1 MSIFDKFVR
10 QVVQGATNIVQDAAD
25 QMSDIIQPSQPF
37 QPEQQDVPQELPYY
51 YNNIPAPSSGNNLA
65 PQPNAQTNP
74 VSVVV
79 DESQPS
85 EIDRLIEQQRQDQ
98 INQRSLDGQL
108 APLFQKMTEF
118 AQNYNG
124 SDQQLADS
132 RAALER
138 EQQEQIER
146 GRQTAENQLYSNYA
160 AMGINPYDDPMYQ
173 QNVQAVQDMDEVPW
187 IQRQMDLRF
196 RDADTGNV
204 RNPLDWN
211 FLGFTA
217 QQKTPGYA
225 KDIYDYYFAQEDE
238 ARKNAQPVMNA
249 VDEENTGGNII
260 KRGNVVGMEDV
271 DDGAPEGREALY
283 MTGEQYIKYRDQY
296 GLPGRDVKDINP
308 KELYNKQHEQDEYGF
323 IPYITS
329 DESLDKF
336 HNDASAQFV
345 NDKFNDLANARR
357 YMTDYDINYDGNK
370 YSGKDFMKNLSNWSA
385 RVENQWQDPY
395 RMTRD
400 RSQTNEYSIPYAA
413 QITFSDGST
422 EKVYG
427 EPYGYTDEDGTLVWL
442 MPDGVAYRFADEED
456 FKNSVSYVPAE
467 DTDFV
472 YAWQNIDPLELDDG
486 QRIRADKVNYLMQQ
500 NGETGQKNLEQYTDY
515 GTWGKPYISN
525 PIEEGNW
532 LPWFVDMALGS
543 APLFYGPTGGMQAA
557 GNAMANNTGF
567 DAGYDD
573 YMNRTYSMLSE
584 NPTEEQRN
592 TAVLGSAMLP
602 LTEHIWGNLGNAA
615 FKGPLMKLATKG
627 GKEAGDITPML
638 RWGIDAAQE
647 GLEEVPGNLVE
658 EFQRN
663 GITDFYA
670 DDLLDEYGNPVID
683 AQGRTM
689 KAPTDFVGR
698 AHNFIEDI
706 PLALLG
712 GTTLGGTLGAANIP
726 GYRNEY
732 NTRAAERALYGDNL
746 VKPSFDSS
754 VAVDIPQEE
763 RDRYNYR

>member
-1 MSIFDKFVR
+1 M
-10 QVVQGATNIVQDAAD
+10 GA
-25 QMSDIIQPSQPF
+25 
-37 QPEQQDVPQELPYY
+37 
-51 YNNIPAPSSGNNLA
+51 
-65 PQPNAQTNP
+65 
-74 VSVVV
+74 
-79 DESQPS
+79 
-85 EIDRLIEQQRQDQ
+85 
-98 INQRSLDGQL
+98 
-108 APLFQKMTEF
+108 
-118 AQNYNG
+118 
-124 SDQQLADS
+124 
-132 RAALER
+132 
-138 EQQEQIER
+138 
-146 GRQTAENQLYSNYA
+146 
-160 AMGINPYDDPMYQ
+160 NPYDDSMYQ
-173 QNVQAVQDMDEVPW
+173 QNVQAAQDMDEVPW

-196 RDADTGNV
+196 RDANTGNV

-217 QQKTPGYA
+217 QQKVPESA
-225 KDIYDYYFAQEDE
+225 KNIYDYYFAQEDQALRNDPQAWAE
-238 ARKNAQPVMNA
+238 SARQRRSRI
-249 VDEENTGGNII
+249 ENSGG
-260 KRGNVVGMEDV
+260 VVGLEDI
-271 DDGAPEGREALY
+271 DDGTPEGREALY
-283 MTGEQYIKYRDQY
+283 MTGEQYIKYREQY

-336 HNDASAQFV
+336 HNEASAQFV

-385 RVENQWQDPY
+385 QVENQWQDPN

-400 RSQTNEYSIPYAA
+400 ESQTNEYSIPYAA
-413 QITFSDGST
+413 EITFSDGST

-427 EPYGYTDEDGTLVWL
+427 EPYGYIDEDDTLVWL
-442 MPDGVAYRFADEED
+442 MPDGVEYRFTDEED

-486 QRIRADKVNYLMQQ
+486 QKIRADKVNYLMQQ
-500 NGETGQKNLEQYTDY
+500 NAETGQKNLEQYTDY

-615 FKGPLMKLATKG
+615 FKGPLMKLATKS
-627 GKEAGDITPML
+627 GKEAADIAPML

-647 GLEEVPGNLVE
+647 GLEEVPGNIVE

-670 DDLLDEYGNPVID
+670 DDLLDEYGNPVLD
-683 AQGRTM
+683 TQGRTM
-689 KAPTDFVGR
+689 KAPTSFVGR
-698 AHNFIEDI
+698 AHNFVEDI

-712 GTTLGGTLGAANIP
+712 GTTLGGTLGLANIP

>member
-10 QVVQGATNIVQDAAD
+10 QIVQGATNMAQNAVD
-25 QMSDIIQPSQPF
+25 QVSDIVQPSQPS
-37 QPEQQDVPQELPYY
+37 QQETPQEELPYY
-51 YNNIPAPSSGNNLA
+51 YNNIPAPSSGSNLA
-65 PQPNAQTNP
+65 SQPNAQANP
-74 VSVVV
+74 VSSVIV

-85 EIDRLIEQQRQDQ
+85 EIDALIEQQRQDQ
-98 INQRSLDGQL
+98 TGFDGQL

-118 AQNYNG
+118 AQNYKG
-124 SDQQLADS
+124 SDQQFVDS
-132 RAALER
+132 QAALER

-146 GRQTAENQLYSNYA
+146 GRQTAENQLYSNFA
-160 AMGINPYDDPMYQ
+160 VMGANPYDDPMYQ
-173 QNVQAVQDMDEVPW
+173 QNVQATQNMDEVPW

-196 RDADTGNV
+196 RDADTGNA

-217 QQKTPGYA
+217 QQKTPEPA
-225 KDIYDYYFAQEDE
+225 KNIYDYHFAQEEQALRDDPQAWANA
-238 ARKNAQPVMNA
+238 ARQRRNKI
-249 VDEENTGGNII
+249 ENSNG
-260 KRGNVVGMEDV
+260 VVGIEDI
-271 DDGAPEGREALY
+271 DDGTLDGREALY

-296 GLPGRDVKDINP
+296 GLPGRDVNDINP
-308 KELYNKQHEQDEYGF
+308 KELYNKQYEQDEYGF

-345 NDKFNDLANARR
+345 NDKFNDLSNARR

-370 YSGKDFMKNLSNWSA
+370 YSGKDFMKNLSNWSS
-385 RVENQWQDPY
+385 RVENQWQDPN

-400 RSQTNEYSIPYAA
+400 ASQTNEYSIPYAA

-442 MPDGVAYRFADEED
+442 MPDGVSYRFTDEED

-467 DTDFV
+467 DADFV

-486 QRIRADKVNYLMQQ
+486 QKIRADKVNYLMQQ
-500 NGETGQKNLEQYTDY
+500 NAETGQKNLEQYADY
-515 GTWGKPYISN
+515 GTWGKPYVSN

-543 APLFYGPTGGMQAA
+543 APLFYGPTAGAQAA
-557 GNAMANNTGF
+557 GNAWSNNTGF

-602 LTEHIWGNLGNAA
+602 LTEHLWGNLGSAA

-627 GKEAGDITPML
+627 GKEAEDLAPLL
-638 RWGIDAAQE
+638 RWGIDAGQE

-683 AQGRTM
+683 EQGRTM

-698 AHNFIEDI
+698 AHNFVEDI

-712 GTTLGGTLGAANIP
+712 GATLGGVLGTTNIP
-726 GYRNEY
+726 SYWNEY
-732 NTRAAERALYGDNL
+732 NTRAAERALYGDNIIR
-746 VKPSFDSS
+746 PSFDSN